1 MSEYILGWLHMYEK
15 VDIILYIILYSNRNR
30 IKLFYI
36 AIIIYNITFV
46 FLEQL
51 KYFLSNKCRI
61 CEHTRLL

>member
-1 MSEYILGWLHMYEK
+1 MYEK

-30 IKLFYI
+30 IELFYI

-51 KYFLSNKCRI
+51 KYF
-61 CEHTRLL
+61 